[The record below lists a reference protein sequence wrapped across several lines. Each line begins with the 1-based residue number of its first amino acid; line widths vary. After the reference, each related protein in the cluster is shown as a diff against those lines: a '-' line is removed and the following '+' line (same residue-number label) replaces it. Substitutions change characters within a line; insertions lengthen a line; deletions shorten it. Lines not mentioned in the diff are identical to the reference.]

1 LCLLLLLLLW
11 QGLFVLL
18 SQQNAETCGF
28 VACAIQ
34 AQLIITTIVI
44 IIIITP
50 TKQTRVFLAD

>member
-1 LCLLLLLLLW
+1 
-11 QGLFVLL
+11 
-18 SQQNAETCGF
+18 